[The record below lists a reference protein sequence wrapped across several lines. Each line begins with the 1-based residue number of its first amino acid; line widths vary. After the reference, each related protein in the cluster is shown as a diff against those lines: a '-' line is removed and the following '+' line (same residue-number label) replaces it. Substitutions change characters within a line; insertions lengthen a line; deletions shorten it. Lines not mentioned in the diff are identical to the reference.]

1 MMVGLEHNDME
12 DLERLLKL
20 QDEEDKKNPAK
31 AKAVRRFIVVEGL
44 YEYTG
49 DIAPLDKL
57 VDLKFKYKVRLF
69 LEESMSFGVL
79 GKTGKGITE
88 HFGISIDKIERRSGI
103 NQPAIDVRSIAVVVP
118 GRRCLR

>member
-1 MMVGLEHNDME
+1 MVGFEHNDME

-20 QDEEDKKNPAK
+20 QDEEDKTNPAK
-31 AKAVRRFIVVEGL
+31 AKSTRRFIVVEGL

-49 DIAPLDKL
+49 DIAPLDRL

-79 GKTGKGITE
+79 GKTGRGLTE
-88 HFGISIDKIERRSGI
+88 HCGL
-103 NQPAIDVRSIAVVVP
+103 SIADGAAQQQRAADAEIIMP
-118 GRRCLR
+118 ALSTL